1 METRMI
7 KIVKVE
13 DLKGNELLAKGII
26 AGEFTELVAAGCR
39 LNTGMIAKLKEFG
52 ITEVF
57 VRDEKFIKPQDLE
70 LVSEKTRWNKNKS
83 KNINEKYNK

>member
-26 AGEFTELVAAGCR
+26 AGEFTELVTAGCH
-39 LNTGMIAKLKEFG
+39 K
-52 ITEVF
+52 
-57 VRDEKFIKPQDLE
+57 
-70 LVSEKTRWNKNKS
+70 
-83 KNINEKYNK
+83 